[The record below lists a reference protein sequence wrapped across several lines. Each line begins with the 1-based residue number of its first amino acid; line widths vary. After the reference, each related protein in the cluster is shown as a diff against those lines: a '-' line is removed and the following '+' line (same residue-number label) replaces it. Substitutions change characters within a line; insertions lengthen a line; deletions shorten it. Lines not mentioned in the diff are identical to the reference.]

1 MARLSS
7 AARVLSGAEQRAVVP
22 ISMPGGTVTAA
33 IVRSANPQ
41 EYKGDGATIRAKGF
55 SQHPVVHACIR
66 TISDIVASVPLVAMR
81 EKGNRESLLPA
92 THPLSQL
99 LENPGPRLTPRGF
112 RARTVT
118 DFVAYGNAMWKTDRT
133 GRRITGL
140 RHINPEGVQSVWVD
154 AEGDAARY
162 DYTLWSGVIASA
174 VSEDVLHFRDL
185 ELGRPATPDV
195 FGFPRGAT
203 AIQSLL
209 ADNEATGYVRQVVT
223 NDGTPTFAIL
233 LHDEATQEDA
243 NAVQARYV
251 ERMVSRG
258 NRGKPAV
265 FGGVKDIKPL
275 GFTLAD
281 LEFPDL
287 RRVSREDICA
297 AFGVDPRMIGI
308 ASASSDGGLSGVQ
321 YREAR
326 VRLVQH
332 TIEPLMAA
340 IEDEL
345 NFWLASEFGDVFIA
359 FDPDILRAMVE
370 DDETTSLRVEREFR
384 AGLRSWQESRVA
396 LSLAPIPEPT
406 DAILRT
412 MGNQLVPAAV
422 AVIDPTTILD
432 ATNTETA
439 VDAPVEDAAPAAT
452 ADDVQA
458 QALNGAQ
465 VTALLELLNTLAIG
479 NLPAATVE
487 AIIQSAFPLIPAE
500 LVAQMLAGLRGFT
513 PAQAPEGAAPVA
525 VPPANAEVDES
536 ESEDES
542 DDESDDESED
552 DSEDMDDERTMSRS
566 DVDESDP
573 RYQYWQR
580 AEEDLTARDKAWYR
594 IARERFT
601 DDAAFVARLFRTQ
614 GRNPAT
620 LDRILREIVAAYA
633 EDGMLYDGWVRAF
646 REVMGQGLIA
656 GARRVAGV
664 DASWTIQSP
673 EVLAAIESGT
683 RRLAGFVGEDTARS
697 ITAAMRASE
706 VGGLSVAETAR
717 LIQAT
722 VYGEQMTDTRA
733 TRIARTENAKAT
745 NQGAWGQAN
754 EMGIYTSKEWIA
766 FGDKDTRESHRN
778 AMGQGVVAMDFGY
791 VGESGAVLQY
801 PGDPSGDA
809 ADVINCRCVLG
820 FYSTPDST
828 TSTET

>member
-1 MARLSS
+1 
-7 AARVLSGAEQRAVVP
+7 VFSGGEQRAIVP
-22 ISMPGGTVTAA
+22 ISTPGGTVTAA

-66 TISDIVASVPLVAMR
+66 TISDIVASVPLVAYR
-81 EKGNRESLLPA
+81 EKGNRESILPS

-99 LENPGPRLTPRGF
+99 LEFPGPRMTPRGF

-118 DFVAYGNAMWKTDRT
+118 DFVAYGNAMWKAERT
-133 GRRITGL
+133 GRRITSL
-140 RHINPEGVQSVWVD
+140 RHINPESVQSVWVD

-162 DYTLWSGVIASA
+162 DYALWSGVITSA

-185 ELGRPATPDV
+185 ELGRPAMPDV

-223 NDGTPTFAIL
+223 NDGTPTFAIM

-345 NFWLASEFGDVFIA
+345 NFWLAPEFGDVYIA

-384 AGLRSWQESRVA
+384 AGLRSWQESRIA
-396 LSLAPIPEPT
+396 LSLAPVPEPT
-406 DAILRT
+406 DAILQT
-412 MGNQLVPAAV
+412 MGNQLIPAAV
-422 AVIDPTTILD
+422 AVIDPSTIL
-432 ATNTETA
+432 E
-439 VDAPVEDAAPAAT
+439 PEPAAPT
-452 ADDVQA
+452 A
-458 QALNGAQ
+458 
-465 VTALLELLNTLAIG
+465 
-479 NLPAATVE
+479 
-487 AIIQSAFPLIPAE
+487 
-500 LVAQMLAGLRGFT
+500 
-513 PAQAPEGAAPVA
+513 APEPEE
-525 VPPANAEVDES
+525 PKEDEDESEES
-536 ESEDES
+536 ESESTDSES
-542 DDESDDESED
+542 EDESED
-552 DSEDMDDERTMSRS
+552 DSEDESEDMDEERTMTRT
-566 DVDESDP
+566 ETLSDP
-573 RYQYWQR
+573 RYDYWQR
-580 AEEDLTARDKAWYR
+580 AEAELTRRDAMWYKV
-594 IARERFT
+594 ARERFAE
-601 DDAAFVARLFRTQ
+601 DAKFVARAFRTQ

-620 LDRILREIVAAYA
+620 LDRILREIVAAYE
-633 EDGMLYDGWVRAF
+633 EDGMLYEGWVRAF
-646 REVMGQGLIA
+646 REVMGRGLVA
-656 GARRVAGV
+656 GAQRVAGV
-664 DASWTIQSP
+664 GASWTIQSP
-673 EVLAAIESGT
+673 EVLAAIEVGT
-683 RRLAGFVGEDTARS
+683 RTLAGFVGEDTARS
-697 ITAAMRASE
+697 ITAAMRAAE
-706 VGGLSVAETAR
+706 VGGFSVAETAR

-722 VYGEQMTDTRA
+722 VYGDQITDTRA

-745 NQGAWGQAN
+745 NLGAWGQAN
-754 EMGIYTSKEWIA
+754 EMGIYTRKEWIA
-766 FGDKDTRESHRN
+766 FGDAKTREAHVA
-778 AMGQGVVAMDFGY
+778 AMGQGVVPIDFGY
-791 VGESGAVLQY
+791 VGESGATLQY

-820 FYSTPDST
+820 FYTDD
-828 TSTET
+828 